1 VKFYFPDS
9 QDFIDPS
16 FDFVTEKRSETRLRM
31 RDDRYAH
38 EVFAKPPFDGLLISK
53 AIVDG
58 APGAPGKYSIAQR
71 HRLLRVGAR
80 EFFRLDEKPSNRRL
94 ITMGDCGAF
103 TYVREEYPPYSIE
116 EVLDFYHE
124 CGFDSGISVDH
135 VILAYDSS
143 IDGAFPGL
151 DVVAAEIRR
160 RQEITLDLAAEFR
173 RRHRARRLS
182 FQPVGVAQGWS
193 PASYTSAVRA
203 LQKMGY
209 RRIALGG
216 LVPLKSAEILETLE
230 AVARVRRPDT
240 ALHLLGVTRTEHV
253 DAFSRYGVESF
264 DTTSPFR
271 RAFKDATE
279 NYFTSSRTYTALRV
293 PQVQGN
299 RKFEQLITAGEVNQL
314 QARRLERASLESIRR
329 FDAGRTSV
337 GEVLSILYQYEQ
349 LYDGERDDRMER
361 YRETLTD
368 RPWSRCRCDICRE
381 VGVEVIIFRGS
392 ERNKRRGFHNI
403 FVLYQAL
410 HHELDRMS
418 RGRTGNGASNGKGA
432 SNPVPRGI
440 HPSHSKER

>member
-1 VKFYFPDS
+1 MKFYFPDS

-16 FDFVTEKRSETRLRM
+16 FDFATEKRSESRLRM

-58 APGAPGKYSIAQR
+58 APGAPGKYSIPQR
-71 HRLLRVGAR
+71 HRLLRVGVR
-80 EFFRLDEKPSNRRL
+80 EFFRLDEKPSSQRL
-94 ITMGDCGAF
+94 VTMGDCGAF
-103 TYVREEYPPYSIE
+103 TYVREEYPPYSVDD
-116 EVLDFYHE
+116 VLDFYHE

-135 VILAYDSS
+135 VILAYDAGS
-143 IDGAFPGL
+143 DGAFPGL
-151 DVVAAEIRR
+151 DVISAEIRR
-160 RQEITLDLAAEFR
+160 RQEITLELAAEFR
-173 RRHRARRLS
+173 RKHKARRLS

-193 PASYTSAVRA
+193 PASYTTAVRA
-203 LQKMGY
+203 LQRMGY

-230 AVARVRRPDT
+230 TVAGVRRPDT
-240 ALHLLGVTRTEHV
+240 SLHLLGVTRTEHV
-253 DAFSRYGVESF
+253 EAFSGYGVESF

-279 NYFTSSRTYTALRV
+279 NYFTASRTYTALRV

-299 RKFEQLITAGEVNQL
+299 RKFERLITAGKVNQL
-314 QARRLERASLESIRR
+314 QARRLERACLESIRR
-329 FDAGRTSV
+329 FDAGRTTMD
-337 GEVLSILYQYEQ
+337 EVLSILYQYDQ

-410 HHELDRMS
+410 HHQLGRMN
-418 RGRTGNGASNGKGA
+418 RRHASNGSGNGKGSA
-432 SNPVPRGI
+432 DHLRRRTQPLHR
-440 HPSHSKER
+440 KED